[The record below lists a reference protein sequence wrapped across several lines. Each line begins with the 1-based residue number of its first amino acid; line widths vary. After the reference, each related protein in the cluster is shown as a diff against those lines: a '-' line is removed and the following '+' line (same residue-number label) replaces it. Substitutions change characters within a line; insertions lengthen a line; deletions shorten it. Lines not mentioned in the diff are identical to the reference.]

1 MDIVLHDIIVREGA
15 FDYNSVDAAVDGV
28 LIPIAISRATSDL
41 AAVTEWYEAVT
52 QRAAGATLFTASAGD
67 AQLATFSLV
76 TGQV

>member
-41 AAVTEWYEAVT
+41 ATVTEWYEAVT
-52 QRAAGATLFTASAGD
+52 QRTAGATLFTASAGD